1 MSFAGEPEQ
10 RQLGAN
16 GVDVIDE
23 FCEASIFDDAA
34 RYLTASSLKLSN
46 AQKLS
51 FYALFK
57 QATVGPCNTPKPS
70 LLSMY
75 ERTKWNAWND
85 LGRMSKDEAIVRYV
99 AELDKVSPAWRDSGV
114 EGESDSGDEHDEAK
128 GKGKGK
134 SKKKESGGGGGGG
147 GGGTDGL
154 MTQPQSR
161 PIPEVEAP
169 ESSLSPSEKDVFFHA
184 KLGRLEQVAARL
196 KAGDNVNAKDGE
208 GRTALHWAVDRAH
221 ESMVHALVETHGA
234 NVNAQDSEGATAL
247 HYAAMCEH
255 LPLTLYLLQHG
266 ADASIED
273 ESGESAAA
281 AVRGLKGVTAQ
292 MLQLLDAA
300 KAKGD

>member
-34 RYLTASSLKLSN
+34 RYLTKSSLKLSN
-46 AQKLS
+46 AQKLT

-85 LGRMSKDEAIVRYV
+85 LNRMSKDEAIARYV

-114 EGESDSGDEHDEAK
+114 EGDSDSADDEEAES
-128 GKGKGK
+128 KGK
-134 SKKKESGGGGGGG
+134 SKSKKKQSGGGGGGG
-147 GGGTDGL
+147 GSDGL

-161 PIPEVEAP
+161 PIPEAEEP
-169 ESSLSPSEKDVFFHA
+169 ESALSAAQKDVFFHA
-184 KLGRLEQVAARL
+184 KLGHLSQVSQCI
-196 KAGDNVNAKDGE
+196 KAGQNVNARDSE

-221 ESMVHALVETHGA
+221 ESLVHALVEQHAANA
-234 NVNAQDSEGATAL
+234 NVQDGEGATPL
-247 HYAAMCEH
+247 HYAALCEH

-266 ADASIED
+266 ADPQIED
-273 ESGESAAA
+273 ESGESAGA
-281 AVRGLKGVTAQ
+281 AVRELKGVTSE

-300 KAKGD
+300 KPKSD